1 MDLGTSR
8 DLAPEDAFEALA
20 IERSSTAAQVAGAMR
35 TRITS
40 GEWAPGT
47 PLREIALADSLG
59 VSRNTTREA
68 LRILAREGLVDHH
81 MHRGARVAVL
91 SEEDVED
98 IMRVRRAVELAA
110 IEASAGVD
118 PAKLGPVRQAVADL
132 TTAAERRD
140 WGNVIEADV
149 AFHRGLV
156 ALLGSPRL
164 NRFYEELQGELQL
177 CLALINRQN
186 EEPDPLVVE
195 HRELLELIERGEQER
210 CCRVLESHLADSEEV
225 LKMIAGQVAEQ
236 IASAGEDRR

>member
-1 MDLGTSR
+1 MNEGPFR
-8 DLAPEDAFEALA
+8 NLATEDAFAALV

-47 PLREIALADSLG
+47 PLREIVLAESLG

-81 MHRGARVAVL
+81 IHRGARVAVL

-110 IEASAGVD
+110 VEVSADVD
-118 PAKLGPVRQAVADL
+118 TEKIGPVRDAVDAL
-132 TTAAERRD
+132 AAAAERRD

-149 AFHRGLV
+149 AFHRALV
-156 ALLGSPRL
+156 ALLASPRL

-195 HRELLELIERGEQER
+195 HRELLELIENGEQRR
-210 CCRVLESHLADSEEV
+210 CCEVLEAHLADSEQV
-225 LKMIAGQVAEQ
+225 LKTIAGRVAAQ
-236 IASAGEDRR
+236 ITEGATK

>member
-1 MDLGTSR
+1 MNEGTFGN
-8 DLAPEDAFEALA
+8 LATEDAFAALA
-20 IERSSTAAQVAGAMR
+20 IERSSTAAQVATAMR

-98 IMRVRRAVELAA
+98 IMRVRRAVELVAV
-110 IEASAGVD
+110 EASADVD
-118 PAKLGPVRQAVADL
+118 AARLGPVRDAVSAL
-132 TTAAERRD
+132 ATAAERRD

-149 AFHRGLV
+149 AFHRALV
-156 ALLGSPRL
+156 ALLGSPRM

-195 HRELLELIERGEQER
+195 HRELLELIEAGEQQR
-210 CCRVLESHLADSEEV
+210 CCEVLEAHLADSEAV
-225 LKMIAGQVAEQ
+225 LKTIAGQVAAQ
-236 IASAGEDRR
+236 ITEGTTK